1 MARIIG
7 GIGAS
12 HSPTIGYAKDTNKD
26 NDPGWKPIFT
36 GFKVVQEWVEQQQ
49 IDVLFMIFNDHI
61 TSFFFD
67 HYSPFALGVD
77 DEYRTADEGGGAGQW
92 LVRHHRAASGG
103 RFAVPHSER
112 QTLL

>member
-36 GFKVVQEWVEQQQ
+36 GFKVVQEWACR
-49 IDVLFMIFNDHI
+49 IRISTRLCAAR
-61 TSFFFD
+61 TSIR
-67 HYSPFALGVD
+67 SRNRVTC
-77 DEYRTADEGGGAGQW
+77 R
-92 LVRHHRAASGG
+92 
-103 RFAVPHSER
+103 
-112 QTLL
+112 